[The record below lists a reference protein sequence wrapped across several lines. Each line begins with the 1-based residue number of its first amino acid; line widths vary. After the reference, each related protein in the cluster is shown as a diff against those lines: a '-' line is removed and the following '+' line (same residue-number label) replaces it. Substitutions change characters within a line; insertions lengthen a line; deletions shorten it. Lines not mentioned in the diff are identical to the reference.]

1 MLVPGC
7 NQSRLKRIYPSIL
20 IAALFFISSNYSYLF
35 SQQKSD
41 DKQIRVSPKA
51 GVMQVVGLS
60 KINISYSRPGVKGRV
75 IWGKLVPYNVVWRA
89 GADEA
94 TKFTF
99 EGDVK
104 INGKKLKAGSYSFF
118 AIPSKTG
125 EWTLIFNKVADQ
137 WGAFEYNISE
147 DILRFKVKPEN
158 GNFVEW
164 LQYTF
169 TKTSDTS
176 AIIKLEWEKLKIPFT
191 VENIVQK

>member
-1 MLVPGC
+1 M
-7 NQSRLKRIYPSIL
+7 LKRNYITDIIL
-20 IAALFFISSNYSYLF
+20 ISLFVIASNFNYTY
-35 SQQKSD
+35 SQQKYN

-51 GVMQVVGLS
+51 GVMQVVGLT

-99 EGDVK
+99 ATDVK

-118 AIPSKTG
+118 IIPSKNG

-137 WGAFEYNISE
+137 WGAFEYNIAE
-147 DILRFKVKPEN
+147 DVFRFKVKPEK

-164 LQYTF
+164 LEYTF
-169 TKTSDTS
+169 TRTSNNS
-176 AIIKLEWEKLKIPFT
+176 AIIKLEWDKLKIPFT
-191 VENIVQK
+191 VEVPVPKKN